1 MQPLKAMAI
10 ARRIIR
16 LTKELV
22 LDPYVTSA
30 RKHLVQIKGK
40 VTQQDGITHG

>member
-10 ARRIIR
+10 ARRTIR

-30 RKHLVQIKGK
+30 RIHLVQIKEK